1 MFNLM
6 DFLQLALLLLA
17 CYCCYLAGKFN
28 GAINM
33 VNHMLDNDIITE
45 DDLDRLDRKLDSK
58 E

>member
-6 DFLQLALLLLA
+6 DFLQLALLLLS
-17 CYCCYLAGKFN
+17 CYCCYQAGKFN

-33 VNHMLDNDIITE
+33 VNHMLDNNIITE
-45 DDLDRLDRKLDSK
+45 DDLDRLDKKLDSK